1 MMRRRCGP
9 AALIALLLI
18 IGTVPDAPA
27 SEQREGFALVLG
39 GGGAKGLAHIGVI
52 RVLEELDMTPSL
64 VVGTSM
70 GALVGSLYASGLD
83 ADRLESLVVDRN
95 WLRTLLDSEG
105 PPQPVQG
112 GWSSLPR
119 AQLRLW
125 LDTWPPSLPP
135 GASRGHAVEG
145 LIGRLTADAA
155 YRAGNDLDRLPIPFR
170 CVSTDLMTGEA
181 VVFDEGSVPRM
192 VRASGGLP
200 LVFAPVEYRGRHLV
214 DGGFVDNLPL
224 GVARSMGFEHAIVV
238 DVSNAFVPPESAPN
252 DLFGLLRRSTSLA
265 QLAENTVDAGP
276 GDVVL
281 RLDLR
286 DYTSMSFWG
295 AEDIVA
301 EGYRQ
306 ASARRDELRA
316 VGESSGPAAFRP
328 RPPAAT
334 VGPLRV
340 EAVDVRGNRRLSGWS
355 IRKRFG
361 LAPGDTVQAEQLW
374 TRASDLARQSIF
386 ESVWVEA
393 IPRPDGAMRAVA
405 HVDERD
411 RPELELAAN
420 YRDDI
425 GPAALLR
432 LRLDNRLGAGG
443 GRTLGWQVSGERAS
457 LTLDTSA
464 PVRGSRRVEFRAGG
478 QWVNERVEIED
489 GPRGEDAWSFRRTG
503 GHADVIVGREVGEP
517 ALRFG
522 FEAFDGRRHLESRAP
537 VGDGVLRWRAVRAR
551 LETWTGGGLNTW
563 PGRGFSVT
571 GRWGVESFG
580 GRSNAWSVEGGWT
593 HRLFATRYFGASSAG
608 GGAWSSTDLPLQLLP
623 RAGGPRGW
631 VGQDPDEILAP
642 RLLWSRVG
650 LDLFVNREVRFEL
663 AGAVGWYG
671 RESLDENRPR
681 PGVQLQVIWESAL
694 GPVQLGWAGG
704 RGSEPRIVFDV
715 GHEF

>member
-1 MMRRRCGP
+1 MMRRRGGP

-27 SEQREGFALVLG
+27 SEEREGFALVLG

-52 RVLEELDMTPSL
+52 RVLEELEMTPSL

-95 WLRTLLDSEG
+95 WLRTLLDSDG

-181 VVFDEGSVPRM
+181 VVFDEGSVARM

-224 GVARSMGFEHAIVV
+224 GVARSMGFERAIVV

-281 RLDLR
+281 HLDLR

-306 ASARRDELRA
+306 ASARRDDLRA
-316 VGESSGPAAFRP
+316 VGEASGPAAFRP
-328 RPPAAT
+328 RPPGT
-334 VGPLRV
+334 EVGPLHV

-411 RPELELAAN
+411 RPELELAVN

-443 GRTLGWQVSGERAS
+443 GRTLGWKVSGERAS
-457 LTLDTSA
+457 LTLDTSV
-464 PVRGSRRVEFRAGG
+464 PIRGSRRVEFRAGG

-608 GGAWSSTDLPLQLLP
+608 GGAWSSTDLPVQLLP

-642 RLLWSRVG
+642 RLLWSRLG
-650 LDLFVNREVRFEL
+650 LDLFLNREVRFEL
-663 AGAVGWYG
+663 AGAMGWYG

-681 PGVQLQVIWESAL
+681 PGIQLQVIWESAL

>member
-1 MMRRRCGP
+1 MMRRRGGV
-9 AALIALLLI
+9 AALITLVLLI
-18 IGTVPDAPA
+18 ATVPDAPA
-27 SEQREGFALVLG
+27 SEEHEGFALVLG

-52 RVLEELDMTPSL
+52 RVLEELGMTPSL

-83 ADRLESLVVDRN
+83 ADRLEDLVVDRN
-95 WLRTLLDSEG
+95 WLRTLLDSDG
-105 PPQPVQG
+105 PPHPVQG

-170 CVSTDLMTGEA
+170 CVSTDLMSGEA
-181 VVFDEGSVPRM
+181 VVFEEGSVARM

-224 GVARSMGFEHAIVV
+224 GVARSMGFERAIVV
-238 DVSNAFVPPESAPN
+238 DVSNAFVPPESPPD
-252 DLFGLLRRSTSLA
+252 DLFGLLSRSTNLA
-265 QLAENTVDAGP
+265 QLAENSVDAGP
-276 GDVVL
+276 DDVVL

-306 ASARRDELRA
+306 ASTRRDDLRA
-316 VGESSGPAAFRP
+316 VGEASGPAAFRP
-328 RPPAAT
+328 GPAPVE

-361 LAPGDTVQAEQLW
+361 LAEGDTVQAEQLW

-425 GPAALLR
+425 GPAAMLR

-443 GRTLGWQVSGERAS
+443 GRTLSWQVSGERAS
-457 LTLDTSA
+457 LALDTSV
-464 PVRGSRRVEFRAGG
+464 PIRGSRHVEFRAGG
-478 QWVNERVEIED
+478 SWVNERVEIED

-522 FEAFDGRRHLESRAP
+522 VEVHDGRRHLESRAP

-551 LETWTGGGLNTW
+551 IETWTGGGLNTW

-571 GRWGVESFG
+571 GRWGLETFG
-580 GRSNAWSVEGGWT
+580 GRHNAWSVEGGWT
-593 HRLFATRYFGASSAG
+593 HRLFATRYLGATSAG
-608 GGAWSSTDLPLQLLP
+608 GAAWSSPD
-623 RAGGPRGW
+623 GSCGPGW
-631 VGQDPDEILAP
+631 
-642 RLLWSRVG
+642 
-650 LDLFVNREVRFEL
+650 
-663 AGAVGWYG
+663 
-671 RESLDENRPR
+671 
-681 PGVQLQVIWESAL
+681 
-694 GPVQLGWAGG
+694 
-704 RGSEPRIVFDV
+704 GSTSS
-715 GHEF
+715 

>member
-1 MMRRRCGP
+1 MIRRGRVS
-9 AALIALLLI
+9 AFLFALLLLI
-18 IGTVPDAPA
+18 DAVPPA
-27 SEQREGFALVLG
+27 SAAEREGFALVLG

-64 VVGTSM
+64 VIGTSM

-83 ADRLESLVVDRN
+83 ADELESLVVDRN
-95 WLRTLLDSEG
+95 WLRTLLDSDA
-105 PPQPVQG
+105 PAQPVQG

-135 GASRGHAVEG
+135 GASQGHAVEG

-181 VVFDEGSVPRM
+181 VVFDEGSVARM

-224 GVARSMGFEHAIVV
+224 GVARSMGFERAIVV
-238 DVSNAFVPPESAPN
+238 DVSNAFVPPDSPPS
-252 DLFGLLRRSTSLA
+252 DLFGLLQRSTSLA
-265 QLAENTVDAGP
+265 QLAENTVEAGA

-286 DYTSMSFWG
+286 DHSSLGFW
-295 AEDIVA
+295 ASEDIVD

-306 ASARRDELRA
+306 ASAHREELRA
-316 VGESSGPAAFRP
+316 VGEAAGAAAARP
-328 RPPAAT
+328 QPPKVT

-340 EAVDVRGNRRLSGWS
+340 EAVEVRGNRRLSGWS
-355 IRKRFG
+355 IRKRFD
-361 LAPGDTVQAEQLW
+361 LAAGDTVQAETLW
-374 TRASDLARQSIF
+374 TRAADLARQSIF

-393 IPRPDGAMRAVA
+393 LPRPDGTMRVVT

-425 GPAALLR
+425 GPAAMLR

-443 GRTLGWQVSGERAS
+443 GRTLTWKVSDERAS
-457 LTLDTSA
+457 LALDTSV
-464 PVRGSRRVEFRAGG
+464 PIRGSRRVEFRAGG
-478 QWVNERVEIED
+478 RWVNERVEIEE
-489 GPRGEDAWSFRRTG
+489 GPRGEDAWSFRRVG

-522 FEAFDGRRHLESRAP
+522 FEALDGRRHLESRAP
-537 VGDGVLRWRAVRAR
+537 SGNGESRWRAVRVR
-551 LETWTGGGLNTW
+551 LETWTGGGLNPW
-563 PGRGFSVT
+563 PGQGFAVT
-571 GRWGVESFG
+571 GRWGLRTLG

-593 HRLFATRYFGASSAG
+593 HRLFATRWFGATSV
-608 GGAWSSTDLPLQLLP
+608 GGAAWSAADFPLQLLP

-631 VGQDPDEILAP
+631 VGQDPDAILAP
-642 RLLWSRVG
+642 KLAWSRLG
-650 LDLFVNREVRFEL
+650 LDFFLNREIRFEL

-671 RESLDENRPR
+671 REGLDEHRPR

-704 RGSEPRIVFDV
+704 RRNEPRVVFDV